1 MLEPD
6 ADEAEALMK
15 KLLLQSVNSLWLIYF
30 SVCALCHVHQF
41 LTPVITVIVF
51 SFNINLFDVALL
63 QGLQDGGADPNN
75 KVPFTTVVPRPGT
88 DIFVFYFS
96 SVE

>member
-15 KLLLQSVNSLWLIYF
+15 KLLLQSVNSLWFI
-30 SVCALCHVHQF
+30 F
-41 LTPVITVIVF
+41 LYVSCSSIPHTGHI
-51 SFNINLFDVALL
+51 LFDVALL